1 MQLRLAK
8 QETELW
14 KVAVGRV
21 RKELE
26 NNIQRSHLSRL

>member
-21 RKELE
+21 GGEWRIIFNVL
-26 NNIQRSHLSRL
+26 I